1 MEVAR
6 TGNEV
11 ATLLMATTPAFST
24 LPPPG
29 FHGFHFPWEEASPE
43 LSRHSGI
50 SWIPSPLGFHG
61 ISSRFSKDIGLR
73 PGTLPTSRALGELR
87 EAEPWKNRE
96 FWGSG
101 SQVIP
106 RDLGRV

>member
-1 MEVAR
+1 MRFQDWDGSDQDWDGGSRTGNEVAR
-6 TGNEV
+6 TGDEV

-50 SWIPSPLGFHG
+50 SWIPSPLGFPG
-61 ISSRFSKDIGLR
+61 IFQGH
-73 PGTLPTSRALGELR
+73 RAEAGDPSHRQSLGG
-87 EAEPWKNRE
+87 AQ
-96 FWGSG
+96 GG
-101 SQVIP
+101 
-106 RDLGRV
+106 